1 MTASAKDLDIVIAG
15 AGIGGL
21 TAALSLHQAGYSP
34 VIYEAAPLLEPL
46 GVGINLLPH
55 AMRELT
61 ELGLLD
67 ELRDIGVEIEDL
79 IYLTKR
85 GTRIWSEARGLKAGY
100 QWPQIAIHRGE
111 FQLFLLRK
119 VRERLGPDA
128 VRAGH
133 ALSEIRQDGASATM
147 RFTDRQSGADL
158 GERQCDLLI
167 AADGIHSTVRKS
179 LYPDEGPPKWN
190 GRMLWRST
198 TRTGP
203 VLSGRSMLWA
213 GHARQKFVAYP
224 IKYDPASGETLLNWI
239 CELQLDPDQ
248 ALSREDWNR
257 GGARSDFLPPFA
269 DWRWPGV
276 DVPALVEAAGDVF
289 EFPMVDRDP
298 LPKWTF
304 GRVTLLGDAAH
315 AMYPIGSNGATQ
327 AIIDARSIAFHLA
340 SAPTVEDALA
350 RYEDERRPAT
360 ARIVEMNRREGP
372 DKVMELAEQRAP
384 DTGDDLDALLPMDER
399 KAIAD
404 GYKKVAGF
412 DPATLNARASFN
424 PIPGR

>member
-1 MTASAKDLDIVIAG
+1 MTGRDLDIVIAG

-21 TAALSLHQAGYSP
+21 TTALSLHQAGYCP

-55 AMRELT
+55 AVRELT

-67 ELRDIGVEIEDL
+67 ELRGIGVEIEDL
-79 IYLTKR
+79 VYLTKR
-85 GTRIWSEARGLKAGY
+85 GVRIWEEARGLKAGY
-100 QWPQIAIHRGE
+100 HWPQIAIHRGE
-111 FQLFLLRK
+111 FQLFLLQK

-128 VRAGH
+128 VRAGQT
-133 ALSEIRQDGASATM
+133 LSEITQDSGSVTA
-147 RFTDRQSGADL
+147 RFVDRQSGADL
-158 GERQCDLLI
+158 ETRRCDLLI
-167 AADGIHSTVRKS
+167 GADGIHSAVRKTF
-179 LYPDEGPPKWN
+179 YPGEGPPKWN

-198 TRTGP
+198 SRTGP
-203 VLSGRSMLWA
+203 VLGGRSMLWA

-224 IKYDPASGETLLNWI
+224 IKYDPVSGETLLNWI
-239 CELQLDPDQ
+239 CELQLNPGQ

-257 GGARSDFLPPFA
+257 RGARSDFLPPFA

-340 SAPTVEDALA
+340 TAPTLDEALA

-372 DKVMELAEQRAP
+372 DKVMELAERRAP
-384 DTGDDLDALLPMDER
+384 NAGDDLDVLLPMAER
-399 KAIAD
+399 RDIAD

-412 DPATLNARASFN
+412 DPATLNARASYSN
-424 PIPGR
+424 IPGR